1 MSNQQLIQTLIEVLS
16 RRKFLQAAAI
26 GATASALAACVLP
39 PVAPAVNQSNS
50 ATNIATKPGDIM
62 PEPIYI
68 APNATPEIPLFPGI
82 TVEIKLKHTQTADLF
97 ASVEVAVAPKTMG
110 PAPHLHQALDEIMLV
125 LEGEASVLVGDTVT
139 VIETGGWHLRPHGI
153 VHTFWNATDKPLRF
167 IDIYP
172 NQNFEE
178 FFPELSALIGGMMSK
193 GVSPASAEFLGAMQA
208 LDAKWGM
215 TAYYDQRQPLVE
227 QYELK

>member
-1 MSNQQLIQTLIEVLS
+1 MSNQQLIQTLTEVLS

-39 PVAPAVNQSNS
+39 PIIPAVEQGNS
-50 ATNIATKPGDIM
+50 ATNTATKPGDVM
-62 PEPIYI
+62 LEPIYI
-68 APNATPEIPLFPGI
+68 APHTTPEIPLFPGI
-82 TVEIKLKHTQTADLF
+82 TVEIKLTHTQTADRF

-125 LEGEASVLVGDTVT
+125 LEGEASVLLGDQVT

-178 FFPELSALIGGMMSK
+178 FFPELSALVGAMMSK
-193 GVSPASAEFLGAMQA
+193 GVSPASAEFLQAMQA
-208 LDAKWGM
+208 LDVKWGM
-215 TAYYDQRQPLVE
+215 TAYYDQRQPIVE
-227 QYELK
+227 KYGLN

>member
-1 MSNQQLIQTLIEVLS
+1 MSNQHLIQTLTEALS
-16 RRKFLQAAAI
+16 RRKFLQSAAI
-26 GATASALAACVLP
+26 GATASALTACVLP
-39 PVAPAVNQSNS
+39 PIAPAVTQGNS
-50 ATNIATKPGDIM
+50 ATNIATKLGNIM
-62 PEPIYI
+62 SEPIYI
-68 APNATPEIPLFPGI
+68 APNATPAIPLFPGI

-125 LEGEASVLVGDTVT
+125 LEGEASVLVGDDVT

-153 VHTFWNATDKPLRF
+153 VHTFWNASDKPLRF

-178 FFPELSALIGGMMSK
+178 FFPELSPLIGGLMSK
-193 GVSPASAEFLGAMQA
+193 GVSPASAEFLGAMQT
-208 LDAKWGM
+208 LDTKWGM
-215 TAYYDQRQPLVE
+215 TAYYDQRQPIVE
-227 QYELK
+227 KYGLS